1 MGRAGRA
8 KEHSVGSGGAG
19 DESGVVSV
27 MGGRRRKVCKTSRK
41 IEQQKD

>member
-1 MGRAGRA
+1 MGRVGRA

-27 MGGRRRKVCKTSRK
+27 MVEGGERCARRVEK
-41 IEQQKD
+41 